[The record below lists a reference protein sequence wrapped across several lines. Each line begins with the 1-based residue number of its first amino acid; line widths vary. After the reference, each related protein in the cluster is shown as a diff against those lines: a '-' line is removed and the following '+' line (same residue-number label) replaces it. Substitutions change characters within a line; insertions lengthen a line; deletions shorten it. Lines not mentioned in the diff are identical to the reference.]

1 MAREKFV
8 RKHCTDEEAKELFK
22 KIADTRPKTACQA
35 EKSAIAMYKALA
47 RKFEEEAKKKS

>member
-1 MAREKFV
+1 MAGEKFV

-22 KIADTRPKTACQA
+22 KIADTRPKTARKA
-35 EKSAIAMYKALA
+35 EKAAIAMYKALA

>member
-8 RKHCTDEEAKELFK
+8 RKHCTDEETKELFK

-35 EKSAIAMYKALA
+35 EKVAIAMYKELA
-47 RKFEEEAKKKS
+47 RKLEAESKRKD